1 MPPKRKALE
10 PAYPHVGRP
19 NNAKKAKSGDEP
31 RNDNNKQFEAALK
44 NRSTRWAKVSGS
56 KNLDIEYMKA
66 TRNLEEVYA
75 FVCICNPVR
84 DVDEEE
90 DDDNADAENKVW
102 CDKGRTCPCNKQFS
116 ELPSHSYTISK
127 AGLARNHC
135 AANMMNLRTPDFF
148 AMYTFNDHAAYGA
161 LEVVQNLLLDF
172 DEAFKNKKWQEAWSV
187 VEAMAIFVRAG
198 DGSLMF
204 IADEGQMISET
215 ASQIARMVLA
225 ALAAL
230 ESDGMLS
237 GNSHSNNAGWMIAM
251 YIAMAAM
258 FRDTS
263 LIQGNRHLKS
273 KLFKF
278 WAGNFDLYLRAIA
291 HRLNIAIPDTE
302 NASEN
307 IDPTMPKG
315 NGKDPWGWARSF
327 AEYKRTCVAPGYAFR
342 GTHRRKIGGDGLDIS
357 TWSSAERKQYNFD
370 NKDPLPRKTI
380 ESLGEGLVLVLG

>member
-10 PAYPHVGRP
+10 PANSPVSRS

-31 RNDNNKQFEAALK
+31 RNDNDEQFEAVFK

-56 KNLDIEYMKA
+56 KNLDIEYMKT

-75 FVCICNPVR
+75 FVCICNPIR

-90 DDDNADAENKVW
+90 DDDNADAENKVR

-116 ELPSHSYTISK
+116 ELPSHPYTISK

-148 AMYTFNDHAAYGA
+148 DIYTFNDHAAYGA

-187 VEAMAIFVRAG
+187 VEATAIFVRVG

-204 IADEGQMISET
+204 MADDGQIISET

-230 ESDGMLS
+230 ESDGILS
-237 GNSHSNNAGWMIAM
+237 GNSHSNNVGWMIAM
-251 YIAMAAM
+251 YIAMASM
-258 FRDTS
+258 FRDLS
-263 LIQGNRHLKS
+263 LIQGNRQLKA

-278 WAGNFDLYLRAIA
+278 WAGNFDLYLQAIA
-291 HRLNIAIPDTE
+291 HRLNITIPDTE
-302 NASEN
+302 NVSKN
-307 IDPTMPKG
+307 IEHTMPKG
-315 NGKDPWGWARSF
+315 NRKDPWGWVRSF
-327 AEYKRTCVAPGYAFR
+327 AQYKRTSVVPRYAFR
-342 GTHRRKIGGDGLDIS
+342 GEHRRTIGGDGLDIT

-370 NKDPLPRKTI
+370 DKDPLSQKTI
-380 ESLGEGLVLVLG
+380 ESLKEGLVLVLG